1 MLLNTVKIFFTLN
14 LQNQF
19 TTSTM
24 YHYHIDTSLT
34 RNHLNHFWCKQNN
47 ALLVLHSD
55 WTVVA
60 SLPNIT
66 IVGKLFLLHFG
77 SFMTNEQGSCYDL
90 EHLFLHWWYRFTQN
104 RVCLKLLI
112 HIYFYVYVWMSMSVC
127 HEYGYLQRLEMPA
140 LLKLELH
147 VVVSCL
153 KWVLGTNSQL
163 LEEQQVLLTSVL
175 CLSFNEIIYSL

>member
-1 MLLNTVKIFFTLN
+1 MWSLHLYFSYFATNHGNFKGCHWFLGPVFRNVFNNIANPMLLNTVKIFFTLN

-127 HEYGYLQRLEMPA
+127 HEYGYL
-140 LLKLELH
+140 
-147 VVVSCL
+147 
-153 KWVLGTNSQL
+153 
-163 LEEQQVLLTSVL
+163 
-175 CLSFNEIIYSL
+175 